1 MSPSDARETLPLFSA
16 DQPVQLANRTEVQ
29 VEANDIPPFCK
40 SLPPLADRRKR
51 LRSDEVRRKP
61 DMTQGRALEALG
73 HALEYLSDSAY
84 ADRVTLPAISD
95 AVKIL
100 AEKSRT
106 VFAECPEIIP
116 LSKRIRSRF
125 ITLW

>member
-1 MSPSDARETLPLFSA
+1 MSLSNARETSPLSWA
-16 DQPVQLANRTEVQ
+16 DQPVQLANSTEVQ
-29 VEANDIPPFCK
+29 VNANDIPSSCK
-40 SLPPLADRRKR
+40 SLPPLADRRRR

-84 ADRVTLPAISD
+84 ADRVALPAISE

-100 AEKSRT
+100 AEKSRA
-106 VFAECPEIIP
+106 VFAECPDIIP
-116 LSKRIRSRF
+116 LSKRIRRRF
-125 ITLW
+125 ATLW

>member
-1 MSPSDARETLPLFSA
+1 MSPSDARETSPLFWA
-16 DQPVQLANRTEVQ
+16 DQPVQLANSTEVQ
-29 VEANDIPPFCK
+29 VHANDIPPFCK
-40 SLPPLADRRKR
+40 SLPPLADRRC
-51 LRSDEVRRKP
+51 DEVRLKP

-84 ADRVTLPAISD
+84 GDRVALPAISE

-100 AEKSRT
+100 AEKSRA

-116 LSKRIRSRF
+116 LTKRIRRRF
-125 ITLW
+125 TTLW